1 MPHVSLTAVTPFGS
15 FRVSGD
21 RKLPHYFE
29 EMDVPR
35 GSPPLKELT
44 SASYYYIFMLVDLSK
59 EELRAL
65 SEVSLENSNLE
76 LSEEGTEFWT
86 NIYLKLRNI
95 SKSCTCK
102 EDSNAK

>member
-1 MPHVSLTAVTPFGS
+1 
-15 FRVSGD
+15 
-21 RKLPHYFE
+21 
-29 EMDVPR
+29 MDVPL
-35 GSPPLKELT
+35 GSQPKKELT

-102 EDSNAK
+102 EDSNAQ

>member
-1 MPHVSLTAVTPFGS
+1 LRPVSPT
-15 FRVSGD
+15 
-21 RKLPHYFE
+21 HNNE